1 MAPAS
6 EEFILV
12 DHSEVNNGVTDTEET
27 EKSVKQES
35 IESPLVENKHV
46 KKWIDEESTLEDY
59 GIVDCDEIVEPP
71 ETKEPLYSEIQVK
84 VPSHFFYQT
93 QILNLCLRK
102 KFPMKILRSQKKPL
116 KSSLRLLKNS
126 ITFKMLP
133 RRLKLRFK

>member
-6 EEFILV
+6 EEFVLV
-12 DHSEVNNGVTDTEET
+12 DHSEINNGVTESEEI

-71 ETKEPLYSEIQVK
+71 ETKEPLYSEIQVQLT
-84 VPSHFFYQT
+84 SNFFS
-93 QILNLCLRK
+93 N
-102 KFPMKILRSQKKPL
+102 
-116 KSSLRLLKNS
+116 
-126 ITFKMLP
+126 
-133 RRLKLRFK
+133 